1 MNKYLII
8 QKCSEGRAA
17 LMRQDPLR
25 RKSKNK
31 RGTENKSKRGYS
43 CGYVA
48 GKAKAFY
55 PV

>member
-8 QKCSEGRAA
+8 QKYSEGRAA

-31 RGTENKSKRGYS
+31 RGTENKGKREYS
-43 CGYVA
+43 CGYGA
-48 GKAKAFY
+48 GNAKALY
-55 PV
+55 SV